1 MEFDQLNKRFAQLGA
16 FDNHVDL
23 SMTEQILCRLEIGRE
38 LLANRLLDHAPSSKA
53 DLQEER
59 KNQGKLSD
67 SDQVTLDWTYI
78 KLSRREAKAKRY
90 KQAVL
95 LLETVS
101 DTMKED
107 EDVQSALKRYRKL
120 AK

>member
-1 MEFDQLNKRFAQLGA
+1 MAQDKLDEA
-16 FDNHVDL
+16 
-23 SMTEQILCRLEIGRE
+23 RA
-38 LLANRLLDHAPSSKA
+38 LL
-53 DLQEER
+53 EER